1 VPGAKGRLEPPHP
14 RLEDGFIRLVPLEDE
29 HLDGMA
35 ALGVDAETTR
45 FTYVPVPFDRDAAR
59 NWLDGYVRGWLE
71 GTLAGFAIEPAD
83 GAGFLGFI
91 ALVRFDAEGRQAEI
105 GYIVAAPARGK
116 GVAGRALRLVS
127 DWCLHGLGLRRIE
140 LRIDVENVPS
150 VHVAERLGYVR
161 EGVLRSVH
169 LKQGLRIDQAV
180 YSLLPADV
188 GLP

>member
-1 VPGAKGRLEPPHP
+1 
-14 RLEDGFIRLVPLEDE
+14 VPLGDE

-35 ALGVDAETTR
+35 GLGGDAETAR
-45 FTYVPVPFDRDAAR
+45 FTYVPVRFDRDAAR
-59 NWLDGYVRGWLE
+59 DWLDRYVRGWQE
-71 GTLAGFAIEPAD
+71 GTLAGFAIEPAA
-83 GAGFLGFI
+83 GTGFLGFI
-91 ALVRFDAEGRQAEI
+91 ALVRFDADGGQAEI

-116 GVAGRALRLVS
+116 GVARRALRLVS

-140 LRIDVENVPS
+140 LRIDVENIPS
-150 VHVAERLGYVR
+150 VRVAERLGYVR

-188 GLP
+188 GLR

>member
-1 VPGAKGRLEPPHP
+1 VPNADRLLAPPDP
-14 RLEDGFIRLVPLEDE
+14 PLEDGSIRLVPLRDE

-35 ALGVDAETTR
+35 ALGGDLETAR
-45 FTYVPVPFDRDAAR
+45 FTYVQVPFDRDAAR
-59 NWLDGYVRGWLE
+59 DWLDRYVRGWVE
-71 GTLAGFAIEPAD
+71 GTLAGFAIERAE
-83 GAGFLGFI
+83 GAAFLGFI
-91 ALVRFDAEGRQAEI
+91 ALVHFDAGGRQAEI

-127 DWCLHGLGLRRIE
+127 DWCLHGLGLERIE

-150 VHVAERLGYVR
+150 VRVAERLGYVR

-188 GLP
+188 GLR